1 MEKNNGWISLHR
13 KILQSPIFNKPP
25 EYFKVWIYLLLNVD
39 HQNGIGF
46 FSWNTIKSEC
56 RVTNEQL
63 KKCFSFLEKEQMI
76 TRKKMPRGVEI
87 TILNWDKYQHN
98 ERQKT
103 TPTTTPTIT
112 PTTTPTTTPT
122 EIGNEINNNAGF
134 QKQKNLKD
142 TNKDT
147 NNDTNKD
154 TSKDTTH
161 NTINK
166 ISLISNNIIVSK
178 DTMEGE
184 VLNPSLTEK
193 EKELKDTPPVDM
205 PPSKVAKPKKAK
217 KKVYRHEVYQ
227 LVKRFCEEVGHEYI
241 EDFTI
246 YENGNGDFAQRLLAH
261 FTEDEIIEAVR
272 YGKQMYIKEGKDPI
286 IFIPHMRSVEKSIS
300 KWRSALKVQKEKQE
314 KQEQQEK
321 QPKKEAGYGYF

>member
-205 PPSKVAKPKKAK
+205 PPSMVVRPKNVREARKTSGK
-217 KKVYRHEVYQ
+217 EIFK
-227 LVKRFCEEVGHEYI
+227 LVKTFYEIMGFVWNDDDAMAKNSRAASLLLTMYTYDDIVKAIKIGIAEY
-241 EDFTI
+241 
-246 YENGNGDFAQRLLAH
+246 
-261 FTEDEIIEAVR
+261 
-272 YGKQMYIKEGKDPI
+272 KKEKKDPKHM
-286 IFIPHMRSVEKSIS
+286 IPTLESVKKLIHVWLS
-300 KWRSALKVQKEKQE
+300 KEQE
-314 KQEQQEK
+314 KQIHQQE
-321 QPKKEAGYGYF
+321 ARNYGW